1 MNPRMDASS
10 TPPHD
15 DQDVRLAAAG
25 DRNAF
30 ARLFD
35 LYYAALYRYFY
46 FHLGNQQD
54 AEDLAGLVF
63 LKAWQNL
70 ALFDPDKGTFKNW
83 IYRVAHNVLVDVY
96 RKQRN
101 DIPIDEELD
110 EIGHTGKRLEDTLI
124 NKQQTELLYE
134 ALSMLDQR
142 SRAVIIY
149 RFISGFD
156 HRETARL
163 VGISESN
170 VRVIQLRAL
179 KKIKHFFAEE
189 ENE

>member
-1 MNPRMDASS
+1 MDTSS

-15 DQDVRLAAAG
+15 DQDVKLAVAG

-35 LYYAALYRYFY
+35 LYYAALYRYFF

-54 AEDLAGLVF
+54 AEDLAGQVF

-70 ALFDPDKGTFKNW
+70 ASFDPGKGTFKNW
-83 IYRVAHNVLVDVY
+83 VYRVAHNVLVDVY
-96 RKQRN
+96 RKQRH
-101 DIPIDEELD
+101 DIHLDEEMD
-110 EIGHTGKRLEDTLI
+110 EIGHTGKRLEDALI
-124 NKQQTELLYE
+124 GKQQTELLYE

-156 HRETARL
+156 HRETAQL

-179 KKIKHFFAEE
+179 KKIRHFFAEV
-189 ENE
+189 ENG